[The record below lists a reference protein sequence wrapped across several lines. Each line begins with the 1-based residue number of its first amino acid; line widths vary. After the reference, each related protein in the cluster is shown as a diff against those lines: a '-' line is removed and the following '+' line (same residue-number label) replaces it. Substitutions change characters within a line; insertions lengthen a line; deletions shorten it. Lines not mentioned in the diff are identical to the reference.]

1 MGHSTNSSCK
11 KHKYLIPLLFW
22 LFAVLPT
29 CSTKNPNHFK
39 YVYLEKPK
47 NTQRTAILWKCGR
60 KSSTAFRTTFS
71 HRTANCKVEEGIH
84 NFSNVWKMM
93 HWPTGPTN
101 KGDKMVWFFHLFC
114 TAKKKGL
121 HDFSANFFLF
131 SVLRKTRKLP
141 PTLGGPKR
149 CILSMARKVQKAPF
163 SSHDPGRKLVGSNP
177 PNERIYWT
185 NVSTTEDANK
195 T

>member
-1 MGHSTNSSCK
+1 MFNLQEIWAIAPTAPAKNINISFHFFSGW
-11 KHKYLIPLLFW
+11 LLYCQHVAQKTRII
-22 LFAVLPT
+22 LNM
-29 CSTKNPNHFK
+29 C
-39 YVYLEKPK
+39 
-47 NTQRTAILWKCGR
+47 TQRTAILWKCGR

-131 SVLRKTRKLP
+131 SVLRETRKLS